1 MPGRTGVNQ
10 GMNYEA
16 CAKLVH
22 SDSGIPIEMAWN
34 RVNYGL
40 AGYGLLVGGSI
51 SDPVPMSVSSVI
63 SKTCTITMDIEGGY

>member
-1 MPGRTGVNQ
+1 
-10 GMNYEA
+10 MNYESG
-16 CAKLVH
+16 AKLAY
-22 SDSGIPIEMAWN
+22 SETGIPIEIAWN

-51 SDPVPMSVSSVI
+51 SDPVPAQVSSVI